1 MALEIIKSIIEAEN
15 KAEEIHQNALKEADT
30 IQLNADAEALEILS
44 KIKKDAKAKEKT
56 LVEKAVSET
65 QLQVK
70 EILDTAKEKCEEIKN
85 SSELKMEEAIKA
97 VIGKV
102 VGEDGNS

>member
-15 KAEEIHQNALKEADT
+15 KAYEIHQNALKEADT
-30 IQLNADAEALEILS
+30 IRLNADAKASEILS
-44 KIKKDAKAKEKT
+44 MVKKNAKAEEKT

-85 SSELKMEEAIKA
+85 SSELKMEEALKA

>member
-30 IQLNADAEALEILS
+30 IRLNADAEALEILS
-44 KIKKDAKAKEKT
+44 KIKKNAKAEEKT

-70 EILDTAKEKCEEIKN
+70 EILDAAKKKCDEIQN
-85 SSELKMEEAIKA
+85 SSELKMEHALKA

>member
-30 IQLNADAEALEILS
+30 IRLNADAEALEILS
-44 KIKKDAKAKEKT
+44 KIKKNAKAEEKT

-70 EILDTAKEKCEEIKN
+70 EILDAAKEKCDEIKN
-85 SSELKMEEAIKA
+85 SSELKMEHALKA

>member
-15 KAEEIHQNALKEADT
+15 KAEEIHQNALKEADA
-30 IQLNADAEALEILS
+30 IRLNADAEALEILS
-44 KIKKDAKAKEKT
+44 KIKKNAKAEEKT

-102 VGEDGNS
+102 VGEHGNS